1 MAARWLVA
9 ARWRILVPP
18 EPRPFLE
25 GRALGLRHARG
36 HQLKDLPDKAGQFS
50 RDRDGHF
57 VALLAAGEQLP
68 HPLVQAGVGF
78 PRAGFKVLT

>member
-1 MAARWLVA
+1 MRGAISWKICQTKPHNSRATA
-9 ARWRILVPP
+9 EEA
-18 EPRPFLE
+18 E
-25 GRALGLRHARG
+25 GTREVGGWASHRH
-36 HQLKDLPDKAGQFS
+36 L
-50 RDRDGHF
+50 